1 MLLYGVLFSTYFEE
15 LNTGPFS
22 FFFIHVINTKMM
34 LFGFF
39 SYFCVGEEIDGIR
52 DKGPKP

>member
-39 SYFCVGEEIDGIR
+39 SYFCVGEEIDGFR